1 MEVKELSQDEFN
13 RRYVELLIEID
24 NNYKIKKEFEEEF
37 KRRLR
42 EGRLK

>member
-1 MEVKELSQDEFN
+1 MEIKELSQEEFV
-13 RRYVELLIEID
+13 RRYAELLIEID
-24 NNYKIKKEFEEEF
+24 NNYKVKKEFEEDL

>member
-13 RRYVELLIEID
+13 RRYAELLIEID
-24 NNYKIKKEFEEEF
+24 NNYKIKKLFEEEF